1 MDTLLLLFQYF
12 MILYVL
18 YDTLFLLYDTLC
30 KFTVHTEI
38 KEFLEYSRIWIKA
51 KLKSQ
56 DVNIF
61 KYKSLFKNLLLPLE
75 YQILLHFTSTL
86 VNDNFQLLLFQ
97 NKIFLSCWKMKFYLI
112 LCLNKNEVLLTKNP
126 MPKGFS

>member
-61 KYKSLFKNLLLPLE
+61 KIQVAL
-75 YQILLHFTSTL
+75 
-86 VNDNFQLLLFQ
+86 
-97 NKIFLSCWKMKFYLI
+97 
-112 LCLNKNEVLLTKNP
+112 
-126 MPKGFS
+126 